1 MTDSSLMIESPDFMT
16 EIPSVIT
23 ARAAAPVSTSSISLS
38 TTEAWVLRC
47 GERGSDAPGVLE
59 KTLYRLPPMT
69 DHDVL
74 AEPIYGAWEA
84 NMTHCLERKPV
95 DVCRIRREEE
105 VVLGNSGVVRILKTG
120 PAVTTCREGDLCIL
134 APIGSSD
141 RFGHMI
147 KVHGYD
153 APNMMGLLAKQ
164 AVYHELNVI
173 ALPRP
178 SRHSYV
184 RWAGWPVRYG
194 TAWENWK
201 LSYNV
206 WKAQFDLGEFPP
218 PYVSG
223 WGGGV
228 ALAMS
233 QLAVHFGCPASLV
246 ASTDCRLD
254 LLRRLGITPIDRRTF
269 PALAFDEEKFESDRA
284 YRAKYLQSEKTFVE
298 AIHQVTEG
306 NGVSIFV
313 DNIGGPVF
321 RATLRALGRL
331 GIVTTSGWKQGKKLT
346 YDRPAATVGRHI
358 FLHVHGCRRVEGVRG
373 VEFAEEH
380 GWLPPAGAE
389 VYSWNDVPQLADDYA
404 SGKIESYA
412 PVFEV
417 NKL

>member
-1 MTDSSLMIESPDFMT
+1 MITCDSR
-16 EIPSVIT
+16 T
-23 ARAAAPVSTSSISLS
+23 ADVTVTGTCVTTTKASGM
-38 TTEAWVLRC
+38 TEAWVLRC
-47 GERGSDAPGVLE
+47 GERGSDLPGILE
-59 KTLYRLPPMT
+59 KTLYPLPPMT

-74 AEPIYGAWEA
+74 AEPIYGAWEG

-95 DVCRIRREEE
+95 DVCRIRRENE
-105 VVLGNSGVVRILKTG
+105 VVLGNAGVVRILKAG
-120 PAVTTCREGDLCIL
+120 AAVTTCREGDFCIL
-134 APIGSSD
+134 APIGSAD
-141 RFGHMI
+141 RYGHMI

-173 ALPRP
+173 PIPRP
-178 SRHSYV
+178 TRHSYV

-206 WKAQFDLGEFPP
+206 WKAQFDLEDFPP
-218 PYVSG
+218 PYVCG
-223 WGGGV
+223 WGGAV
-228 ALAMS
+228 ALAMA
-233 QLAVHFGCPASLV
+233 QLARHFGCPASLV
-246 ASTDCRLD
+246 ASSDYRLD
-254 LLRRLGITPIDRRTF
+254 LLRHFGITPIDRRTF
-269 PALAFDEEKFESDRA
+269 PCLAFDEKNFESDRA
-284 YRAKYLQSEKTFVE
+284 YRAKYLQAEKTFVE
-298 AIHQVTEG
+298 AVQEATDG

-321 RATLRALGRL
+321 RATLRTLGRL

-346 YDRPAATVGRHI
+346 YDRTAATVGRHI
-358 FLHVHGCRRVEGVRG
+358 FLHVHGCRRIEGVRG

-389 VYSWNDVPQLADDYA
+389 VYAWDDIPQLAADYA
-404 SGKIESYA
+404 SGKIQSYT

-417 NKL
+417 NPL